1 MLSTSSTSTSS
12 SAFRS
17 TIGRPTGAVARQ
29 TTDRTP
35 HMLRHG
41 DIWRAIDRLA
51 AEHSLSPSALA
62 RRAGLD
68 PTTFNKSKR
77 VTRDGK
83 LRWPSTESL
92 SKVLEATGARFSELV
107 ALIESGDTAAAHRR
121 LPVLALNAVAIRH
134 FDALGR
140 PISDEWGLEACPD
153 LGDGPLFGL
162 RIEGSALEPVYRDGE
177 LLVIAPMAEL
187 RHGDRVVLAS
197 RGGRILLA
205 QFQGNVPEGIL
216 FDLIGTKDN
225 PMVLPHQELAWIARI
240 AWTRP

>member
-1 MLSTSSTSTSS
+1 MLYTPASTPTM
-12 SAFRS
+12 FRPAV
-17 TIGRPTGAVARQ
+17 GRPVTNPPRPAM
-29 TTDRTP
+29 DRTP

-51 AEHSLSPSALA
+51 AENGLSPSALA

-92 SKVLEATGARFSELV
+92 SKVLEATGATFAELV
-107 ALIESGDTAAAHRR
+107 ALIEGGEVSVANNRLSVLPLSLAAA
-121 LPVLALNAVAIRH
+121 RH

-140 PISDEWGLEACPD
+140 PMGEEWGRETCPD
-153 LGDGPLFGL
+153 LGEGPVFGL
-162 RIEGSALEPVYRDGE
+162 RVEGAGLEPVYRDGE
-177 LLVIAPMAEL
+177 LLVVAPMAEL

-197 RGGRILLA
+197 RAGRLLVA
-205 QFQGNVPEGIL
+205 QFRGNSPEGIQL
-216 FDLIGTKDN
+216 SLIGGAGET
-225 PMVLPHQELAWIARI
+225 VALPSNELAWIARI
-240 AWTRP
+240 VWTRP